1 MIGKTRQS
9 STARVEELYDREV
22 GKSRGILRRSW
33 ASGKLRHSRRR
44 PSPNV
49 AHWIAH
55 YWFIEWDLRGCPAR
69 AVENL
74 PHPNVHLIFEDGG
87 SVVSGLQTRKFSRVL
102 EGHARVFGVKFQ
114 PGGFRPFLNS
124 PVSSLADR
132 LVPASHI
139 VGETLRQIEA
149 MVHDENN
156 LVRAFDDFFT
166 EHTPEPDP
174 MTKLTTDLV
183 RAILQKP
190 DIKTVDHLA
199 KCAGM
204 GKRQLQR
211 LFNEYVG
218 ASPKWVIRRY
228 RLHELIEAMNSADDL
243 TGPELPSNWVTS
255 IKHI

>member
-1 MIGKTRQS
+1 MLEHKRAL
-9 STARVEELYDREV
+9 STV
-22 GKSRGILRRSW
+22 KSTFHALHCDIPGRPLNRSHD
-33 ASGKLRHSRRR
+33 AEHF
-44 PSPNV
+44 
-49 AHWIAH
+49 IAH

-139 VGETLRQIEA
+139 FGETLRQIEA

>member
-1 MIGKTRQS
+1 M
-9 STARVEELYDREV
+9 
-22 GKSRGILRRSW
+22 
-33 ASGKLRHSRRR
+33 
-44 PSPNV
+44 
-49 AHWIAH
+49 
-55 YWFIEWDLRGCPAR
+55 
-69 AVENL
+69 
-74 PHPNVHLIFEDGG
+74 
-87 SVVSGLQTRKFSRVL
+87 
-102 EGHARVFGVKFQ
+102 
-114 PGGFRPFLNS
+114 
-124 PVSSLADR
+124 
-132 LVPASHI
+132 
-139 VGETLRQIEA
+139 
-149 MVHDENN
+149 HDENN